1 MITWPKL
8 FSTAPSIGAYG
19 KESVPASLR
28 FFASK
33 FMSPK
38 AIETSQILVENKES
52 VPAFPPIPIGA
63 CWIEDYQTVEIVA
76 DDRERPSGV
85 VAELEKAGKAIVK
98 IEHLSVGDY
107 CVDGAV
113 LIERKTAADFAQ
125 SLMDGRLFSQAGRL
139 SSSRYRPAYIIEGT
153 TAEWAGL
160 GVSREALQGALVT
173 LMLIFDVPV
182 FRSAGPAE
190 TARLIYYIGS
200 QLVRLRDPGYA
211 PYRQAKA
218 KRKKTRQLRVLQS
231 LPGIGADRAKKLL
244 ERFGTVRAC
253 FTASR
258 SELLEVDGIGSKTAA
273 AIGQVIN

>member
-1 MITWPKL
+1 MNQV
-8 FSTAPSIGAYG
+8 
-19 KESVPASLR
+19 KEN
-28 FFASK
+28 
-33 FMSPK
+33 
-38 AIETSQILVENKES
+38 IQIV
-52 VPAFPPIPIGA
+52 V
-63 CWIEDYQTVEIVA
+63 

-85 VAELEKAGKAIVK
+85 VAELEKLGGVVVK
-98 IEHLSVGDY
+98 IEHLLLGDY
-107 CVDGAV
+107 CIDGAV

-125 SLMDGRLFSQAGRL
+125 SLIDGRLFGQAGRMAT
-139 SSSRYRPAYIIEGT
+139 SSLRPAYIIEGT
-153 TAEWAGL
+153 SAEWAGL

-182 FRSAGPAE
+182 FRSSEPAE

-231 LPGIGADRAKKLL
+231 LPGIGADRAKRLL

-253 FTASR
+253 FGAST
-258 SELLEVDGIGSKTAA
+258 EEIMDIEGIGSKTAA
-273 AIGQVIN
+273 AIARVIN